1 MIQCDINNR
10 EECCRAFADAYGVF
24 AVTNSWDAGEKG
36 EYEQAVN
43 LVEAAR
49 KMNVKHFILSLFPET
64 EIVER
69 IQYDV
74 LTHPL

>member
-1 MIQCDINNR
+1 MVQCDINDR

-24 AVTNSWDAGEKG
+24 AVTNSWEAGDGG
-36 EYEQAVN
+36 EYEQALN

-49 KMNVKHFILSLFPET
+49 KMSVTHFILSLFTET
-64 EIVER
+64 TAFQR

-74 LTHPL
+74 PTYPM